1 MSHPSFSDHLL
12 LVMPRKSSYTT
23 AVKLQVIEFA
33 DTHGK
38 YGAAWHFGIN
48 KSNVRLWGRSQLDK
62 MPKSKRANRACAA
75 FFGRA
80 GKLTYIM
87 DS

>member
-1 MSHPSFSDHLL
+1 MSH
-12 LVMPRKSSYTT
+12 RSSYKTT
-23 AVKLQVIEFA
+23 FKLQVIEFA

-62 MPKSKRANRACAA
+62 MPKSKRANIEVMLP
-75 FFGRA
+75 FM
-80 GKLTYIM
+80 KSWKVNL
-87 DS
+87 